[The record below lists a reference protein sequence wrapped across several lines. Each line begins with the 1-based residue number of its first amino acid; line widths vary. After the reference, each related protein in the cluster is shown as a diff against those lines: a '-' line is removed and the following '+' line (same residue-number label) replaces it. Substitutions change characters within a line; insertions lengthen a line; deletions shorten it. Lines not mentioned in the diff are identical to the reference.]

1 MGESSNN
8 EYFRE
13 TKIIL
18 ENSVLKIKKEP
29 GKKSKLGAVDPDP
42 AAF

>member
-18 ENSVLKIKKEP
+18 ENSVLIKEP
-29 GKKSKLGAVDPDP
+29 GQKSKLGAVDPDP